1 MTDKPTHPL
10 ARADIAT
17 ELHPYTDARL
27 HEQTGPIVIERGNGI
42 YVYDNT
48 GKEYIEAMAGL
59 WSVGVGFS
67 EPRLAQAAAAQL
79 TKLPFYHLFGHKSH
93 EPAIRLGEK
102 LVAMTPSQLTRVFFT
117 NSGSEANDTVVKL
130 VWYYNNALGR
140 PRKKKFLARNKGYHG
155 ITVASGS
162 LTGLPNNHR
171 DFDLPAIPV
180 RHLTCPHYY
189 RFGAAGESEAQF
201 TARLLQEAESVIVE
215 EGPDT
220 IAAFIGEPLMGAGG
234 VMAPPPGYWAGIEA
248 LCRRYDI
255 LLVADEVITGF
266 GRLGSPFGAVHYGF
280 KPDMMVVSKQ
290 LTSSYVPLAAV
301 LFSDSIYAAVADN
314 TAKIGTFGHGFTT
327 SGHPLA
333 TAVALEN
340 LKIIE
345 ERDLMGNAARMGAIL
360 QRELQQFASH
370 PLVGEVRGAG
380 LIAGIELVADKAT
393 KKAFAPQLKVGP
405 RAFAIGHQHGI
416 IVRAIGDTLA
426 VCPPL
431 IVSEAQVH
439 EIVKRLRQTLDATAV
454 ALAAE
459 GQAEKRYA

>member
-1 MTDKPTHPL
+1 MNETVLNPL

-27 HEQTGPIVIERGNGI
+27 HEQSGPIVIERGNGI

-59 WSVGVGFS
+59 WSVAVGFN
-67 EPRLAQAAAAQL
+67 EPRLVQAAAAQMS
-79 TKLPFYHLFGHKSH
+79 KLPFYHLFSSKSH

-102 LVAMTPSQLTRVFFT
+102 LVAMTPAQLTRVFFT

-140 PRKKKFLARNKGYHG
+140 PKKKKFLARSKSYHG

-180 RHLTCPHYY
+180 RHLTCPHFY

-201 TARLLQEAESVIVE
+201 TARLLSEAESVILE

-234 VMAPPPGYWAGIEA
+234 VMPPPEGYWQGIEA
-248 LCRRYDI
+248 LCRKYDI
-255 LLVADEVITGF
+255 LLVSDEVINGF
-266 GRLGSPFGAVHYGF
+266 GRLGRGFGAEHYGF
-280 KPDMMVVSKQ
+280 RPDLMVLSKQ

-301 LFSDSIYAAVADN
+301 LFTEKVYSVIADN
-314 TAKIGTFGHGFTT
+314 SAKIGTFGHGFTT

-360 QRELQQFASH
+360 QRELQAFASH

-380 LIAGIELVADKAT
+380 LIAGIELVADKGT
-393 KKAFAPQLKVGP
+393 RKPFAAELRVGP
-405 RAFAIGHQHGI
+405 RAYGIGHQHGL
-416 IVRAIGDTLA
+416 IVRAIGDTIA

-431 IVSEAQVH
+431 IINETQIH
-439 EIVKRLRQTLDATAV
+439 ELVARLKKTLDATAA
-454 ALAAE
+454 ALPAQ
-459 GQAEKRYA
+459 GPGEKRYA

>member
-27 HEQTGPIVIERGNGI
+27 HEQTGPIVIDRGHGI
-42 YVYDNT
+42 YVYDSA

-59 WSVGVGFS
+59 WSVAVGFN
-67 EPRLAQAAAAQL
+67 EPRLVQAAAAQM

-102 LVAMTPSQLTRVFFT
+102 LVAMTPAQLTRVFFT
-117 NSGSEANDTVVKL
+117 NSGSEANDTVIKL
-130 VWYYNNALGR
+130 IWFYNNALGR
-140 PRKKKFLARNKGYHG
+140 PKKKKFLARNKAYHG
-155 ITVASGS
+155 INVASGS

-180 RHLTCPHYY
+180 RHLTCPHFY
-189 RFGAAGESEAQF
+189 RFGAAGESESQF
-201 TARLLQEAESVIVE
+201 TTRLLQEAESVILE
-215 EGPDT
+215 EGPET
-220 IAAFIGEPLMGAGG
+220 IAAFIGEPLMAAGG
-234 VMAPPPGYWAGIEA
+234 VMPPPQGYWPGIEA
-248 LCRRYDI
+248 LCRKYDI
-255 LLVADEVITGF
+255 LLVSDEVITGF
-266 GRLGSPFGAVHYGF
+266 GRLGSPFGAIHYGF
-280 KPDMMVVSKQ
+280 KPDVMVLSKQ

-301 LFSDSIYAAVADN
+301 LFTDSIYSVVADN

-340 LKIIE
+340 LKIFE
-345 ERDLMGNAARMGAIL
+345 ERDLMGNAARMGVIL

-380 LIAGIELVADKAT
+380 MIAGVELVADKAT
-393 KKAFAPQLKVGP
+393 RKPFAPQLKVGP
-405 RAFAIGHQHGI
+405 RAFALGHQQGL

-426 VCPPL
+426 LCPPL
-431 IVSEAQVH
+431 IINEAQVH
-439 EIVKRLRQTLDATAV
+439 EVVDRLRKTLDATSA
-454 ALAAE
+454 ALAAD
-459 GQAEKRYA
+459 GHAEKRYA